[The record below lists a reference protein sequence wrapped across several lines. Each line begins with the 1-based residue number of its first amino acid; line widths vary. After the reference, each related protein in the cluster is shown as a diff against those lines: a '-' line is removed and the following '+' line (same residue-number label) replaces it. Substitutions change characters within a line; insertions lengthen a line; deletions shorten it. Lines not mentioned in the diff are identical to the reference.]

1 MGDPGPQG
9 EPGPAG
15 EPGPPGP
22 QGPSGF
28 ANVVVVTA
36 KGAGGEVADANCPK
50 EAPFGIAGGGAVDG
64 KGGALEISAPIT
76 AGELSVDGQQP
87 TGWRVKSA
95 TGGYTAYA
103 ICTVGE
109 KPVEVPP
116 EKE

>member
-1 MGDPGPQG
+1 
-9 EPGPAG
+9 
-15 EPGPPGP
+15 
-22 QGPSGF
+22 
-28 ANVVVVTA
+28 VVVVTA

-50 EAPFGIAGGGAVDG
+50 EVPLGIAGGGAGDG

-95 TGGYTAYA
+95 AGGYTAYA
-103 ICTVGE
+103 ICAAAGE
-109 KPVEVPP
+109 KPIEVPP

>member
-1 MGDPGPQG
+1 
-9 EPGPAG
+9 
-15 EPGPPGP
+15 
-22 QGPSGF
+22 
-28 ANVVVVTA
+28 VVVVTA

-50 EAPFGIAGGGAVDG
+50 EAPLAISGGGAVDG
-64 KGGALEISAPIT
+64 KGGDLEISAPIT

-95 TGGYTAYA
+95 AGGYTAYA
-103 ICTVGE
+103 ICTAAGE

>member
-1 MGDPGPQG
+1 
-9 EPGPAG
+9 
-15 EPGPPGP
+15 
-22 QGPSGF
+22 
-28 ANVVVVTA
+28 VVVVTA

-50 EAPFGIAGGGAVDG
+50 EAPLGIAGGGAGDG

-103 ICTVGE
+103 ICTAAGE
-109 KPVEVPP
+109 KSVEVPP